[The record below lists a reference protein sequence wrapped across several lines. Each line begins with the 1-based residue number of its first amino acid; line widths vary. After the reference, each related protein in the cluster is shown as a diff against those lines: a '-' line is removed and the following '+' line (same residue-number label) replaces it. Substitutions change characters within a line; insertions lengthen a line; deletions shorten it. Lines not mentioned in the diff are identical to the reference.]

1 MSIFKTYEKKVIY
14 LLATSVL
21 SPGQLETL
29 VSEGEFVGYEYTGSG
44 YFLSV
49 RHASLPGVRM
59 MCDRPLVMGKADGIV
74 CGFVIFI
81 EDGRLTIECHSW
93 GELEVPED
101 YRDRDVQVAAI

>member
-1 MSIFKTYEKKVIY
+1 MSVFKDYETKVIY
-14 LLATSVL
+14 LLASSAL
-21 SPGQLETL
+21 SPRQLEAL

-44 YFLSV
+44 YYLSA
-49 RHASLPGVRM
+49 RHPSLPGERIV
-59 MCDRPLVMGKADGIV
+59 CDRPLLMGKADGID

>member
-1 MSIFKTYEKKVIY
+1 
-14 LLATSVL
+14 
-21 SPGQLETL
+21 
-29 VSEGEFVGYEYTGSG
+29 
-44 YFLSV
+44 
-49 RHASLPGVRM
+49 M